1 MNSFVARYSLALWPA
16 AIFLFILPFTG
27 TVALRLTS
35 LAIATAITFI
45 TWRTQPIPPISFK
58 LPLLLWAGMALLSLS
73 KALDPAYTLG
83 EIKNEIGYTMLA
95 FFTFYSLTQGE
106 REWKLWNRVLILGF
120 LVISASG
127 ISAYWLA
134 HGKWVTNG
142 PHGGVGD
149 YSTYLILV
157 LPFIL
162 LGTIK
167 TPLTKFPAN
176 LTWLLLPI
184 LLVGGYLTLNRAFWP
199 ALLVV
204 AATFIFLYH
213 FRTHPLQIS
222 KRTLVI
228 FILLGTL
235 AAVPFIAVVKHKVI
249 ITESNRV
256 IPETTIQ
263 GDPRIPLWKF
273 AFENIR
279 DHPLTGAG
287 FGRGALRQTLKSH
300 FNNGQQLW
308 HAHNLFLNYAV
319 QMGVG
324 GLLAIMLLFLA
335 IGKEF
340 WKLYRSTKPDISLIG
355 IVGLALLSGVIA
367 KNMTDDFFVR
377 QHALLFWA
385 LVGMCLGYGKRHAHE
400 SSAHNANQ
408 NQSNTVSPP

>member
-1 MNSFVARYSLALWPA
+1 MSSFTARYSLALWPA
-16 AIFLFILPFTG
+16 SIFLFILPFTH
-27 TVALRLTS
+27 TVALRLSS
-35 LAIATAITFI
+35 LAIAAVITFI
-45 TWRTQPIPPISFK
+45 TWRTRPTPPISFK

-73 KALDPAYTLG
+73 WALDPAYTLG

-134 HGKWVTNG
+134 HGNWVTNG

-149 YSTYLILV
+149 YSTYLIFI

-162 LGTIK
+162 MLAVK
-167 TPLTKFPAN
+167 NSLTRFPGN
-176 LTWLLLPI
+176 LNWLLLPI

-199 ALLVV
+199 ALL
-204 AATFIFLYH
+204 AATATFIFLYH

-300 FNNGQQLW
+300 FNNRQQLW

>member
-27 TVALRLTS
+27 TVALRLMS

-45 TWRTQPIPPISFK
+45 TWRTRPIPPISFK

-73 KALDPAYTLG
+73 WALDPAYTLG
-83 EIKNEIGYTMLA
+83 EIKNEVGYTMLA

-120 LVISASG
+120 LAISASG
-127 ISAYWLA
+127 ISAYWHA
-134 HGKWVTNG
+134 HGNWVTNG

-162 LGTIK
+162 LATIK
-167 TPLTKFPAN
+167 NPLTKFPAN
-176 LTWLLLPI
+176 LTWLLVPI
-184 LLVGGYLTLNRAFWP
+184 LLAGGYLTLNRAFWP